1 MDAASLNNSPTSSVD
16 AQTQKYL
23 QPKKILVVE
32 DDKNMTVLLGR
43 ALLGAASDVEIQWAT
58 SLEQAFTH
66 LIQNTDINQKIPYD
80 LIIADIFLEGKGTGL
95 DLFKVISHTHPN
107 VPFLVISSLPS
118 EHVEEALQGQKK
130 DNVTYLKKPFLFS
143 DCKRTI
149 QQILTT
155 SGAGRGPID

>member
-1 MDAASLNNSPTSSVD
+1 MIF
-16 AQTQKYL
+16 QTDKHL
-23 QPKKILVVE
+23 QPRKVLVVE
-32 DDKNMTVLLGR
+32 DDKNMTVLLGK
-43 ALLGAASDVEIQWAT
+43 ALLGASNDIEIQWAT

-66 LIQNTDINQKIPYD
+66 LIQNTDISQKTPYD

-118 EHVEEALQGQKK
+118 EQVNEALQGQKK

-143 DCKRTI
+143 ECKKKI
-149 QQILTT
+149 QEIL
-155 SGAGRGPID
+155 SDVRK